1 MVVIKIALVKIVNNK
16 PPRGFIIHCPNY
28 FPPLLLSPP
37 LLLVCTHSTQSYK
50 VVNTKF
56 MAVDDDLLGFT
67 FGFVILKGL
76 KNMVL
81 VFDRGLLIYIYIYIQ
96 KNIMIACTPQSAFL
110 ARKRD
115 ALILPGRGRP
125 DRS

>member
-1 MVVIKIALVKIVNNK
+1 
-16 PPRGFIIHCPNY
+16 
-28 FPPLLLSPP
+28 
-37 LLLVCTHSTQSYK
+37 
-50 VVNTKF
+50 

-81 VFDRGLLIYIYIYIQ
+81 VFDRGLLIYIQ